1 MKFSNYLVSLLEGRY
16 ASGAKIR
23 RRKIY
28 TQLNLLNIPHS
39 VNCSIERYL
48 IQDRSALFLPST
60 VWVIA
65 AQPSDFSS
73 FVRFRCFFGFYEHVS
88 LFTQ

>member
-1 MKFSNYLVSLLEGRY
+1 MKLSGYLVSLLNGRY
-16 ASGAKIR
+16 TSKAKIR

-65 AQPSDFSS
+65 VQLSDFSS
-73 FVRFRCFFGFYEHVS
+73 FVYFFGFYEHVS

>member
-1 MKFSNYLVSLLEGRY
+1 MKLSNYLVSLLEGRY

-60 VWVIA
+60 VWVI
-65 AQPSDFSS
+65 DFSS

-88 LFTQ
+88 MFTQ